1 MPPTGP
7 SRSLQTSPQERVPTL
22 QRPINRAG
30 SPSRLIRTVMATPMR
45 RALLITVAWQIL
57 VAVVS
62 VAAYYVMPRGALQSY
77 SPIFTRE

>member
-1 MPPTGP
+1 
-7 SRSLQTSPQERVPTL
+7 
-22 QRPINRAG
+22 
-30 SPSRLIRTVMATPMR
+30 MATPMR